1 MEGLVPTEPIL
12 VQVDD
17 DEHVATADDVT
28 RITTIRQD
36 PGPAS
41 GE

>member
-1 MEGLVPTEPIL
+1 MPTEPIL

-17 DEHVATADDVT
+17 DEHVATAADKA
-28 RITTIRQD
+28 RITAIRQD